1 MNRPDGEVV
10 TLRTA
15 NPPCGGSI
23 PPQAST
29 EHIALFSMAMCSVRS
44 RVGIEQ
50 AQARVLGTIKRRA
63 EPTST

>member
-23 PPQAST
+23 PPQASINILT
-29 EHIALFSMAMCSVRS
+29 PFLVSKIFIR
-44 RVGIEQ
+44 
-50 AQARVLGTIKRRA
+50 T
-63 EPTST
+63 

>member
-23 PPQAST
+23 PPQASINIST
-29 EHIALFSMAMCSVRS
+29 SFSVYGIFIKLERKQTALLSL
-44 RVGIEQ
+44 GIES
-50 AQARVLGTIKRRA
+50 RNMF
-63 EPTST
+63 